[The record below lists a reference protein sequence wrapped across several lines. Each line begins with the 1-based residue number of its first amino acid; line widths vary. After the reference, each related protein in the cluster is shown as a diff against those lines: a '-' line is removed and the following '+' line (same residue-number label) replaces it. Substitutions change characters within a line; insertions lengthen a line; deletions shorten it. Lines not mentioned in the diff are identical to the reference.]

1 MTMSSRPH
9 TSAGSGAQ
17 ISRREAFYRSMTVAA
32 GSAFVAGVV
41 DSVIPAAA
49 FAERPAYLTEPTD
62 EFKES
67 ERQRSE
73 FRRLQLQQK
82 AKFTVVLERFTNDSK
97 TEEQLGD
104 DLADLKQL
112 CKITGGLPLGIKRDD
127 IVKTVRR
134 KKALGFWP
142 TSVEYGYQALIREID
157 FQQSPNKD
165 KDVGNPL

>member
-1 MTMSSRPH
+1 MTFAYFHQPNH
-9 TSAGSGAQ
+9 LINASASN
-17 ISRREAFYRSMTVAA
+17 SFT
-32 GSAFVAGVV
+32 
-41 DSVIPAAA
+41 P
-49 FAERPAYLTEPTD
+49 LTFSCYTQQ

>member
-62 EFKES
+62 VSSYSVSFIFSREDSMARALRKILLYELFS
-67 ERQRSE
+67 RS
-73 FRRLQLQQK
+73 F
-82 AKFTVVLERFTNDSK
+82 
-97 TEEQLGD
+97 
-104 DLADLKQL
+104 
-112 CKITGGLPLGIKRDD
+112 
-127 IVKTVRR
+127 
-134 KKALGFWP
+134 
-142 TSVEYGYQALIREID
+142 
-157 FQQSPNKD
+157 
-165 KDVGNPL
+165 